1 MYSRRSRPLGRAV
14 GQSLLA
20 IQTDQPP
27 NAQSVA
33 PPRHFQS
40 SSTHRQVRS
49 DSRYRLQSPEC
60 LWIVDLRVLSQ
71 LQLDHPNLF
80 VQMLGERLVGSHR
93 TQHAL
98 VGEADAI
105 GVIRQRLLRC
115 RDVVLCEH
123 DSDVCDGVPMQTSE
137 YARLGKRCCTTTCG
151 ALMTLLQC

>member
-1 MYSRRSRPLGRAV
+1 MPGGVYSRRSRPLGRAV

-33 PPRHFQS
+33 PPSHFQS

-71 LQLDHPNLF
+71 LQLDHPKL
-80 VQMLGERLVGSHR
+80 LGERQVGSHR
-93 TQHAL
+93 ALHAP

-105 GVIRQRLLRC
+105 GVIRNFFSRAATLYCVRVLVTCVVACPRRRPSMHGWENGAALRPA
-115 RDVVLCEH
+115 VH
-123 DSDVCDGVPMQTSE
+123 
-137 YARLGKRCCTTTCG
+137 
-151 ALMTLLQC
+151 